1 MCSLFVCACSCV
13 LCFVNA
19 WKINVTCLVK
29 VLSKNGS
36 RGQKYTR
43 ERLFGGLSSG
53 CALSIISLLFL
64 SLSLSLGVVS
74 TTY

>member
-19 WKINVTCLVK
+19 WKIIVTCHLQ

-36 RGQKYTR
+36 GGQKYTR

-53 CALSIISLLFL
+53 CALSICIAFVSLFL
-64 SLSLSLGVVS
+64 SF
-74 TTY
+74 